1 MVSHMNAIPCEM
13 HHSNTCSSIVRLKAK
28 RKFML
33 YTLMY
38 TNRSIHNINSV
49 RMAYCDP
56 VMCFSECQK
65 RDLSKNHTIVF
76 FKDIEIDI

>member
-1 MVSHMNAIPCEM
+1 MVSHMNTIPCKM
-13 HHSNTCSSIVRLKAK
+13 HHSHTSIALLKPNISSK
-28 RKFML
+28 RVV
-33 YTLMY
+33 LMY